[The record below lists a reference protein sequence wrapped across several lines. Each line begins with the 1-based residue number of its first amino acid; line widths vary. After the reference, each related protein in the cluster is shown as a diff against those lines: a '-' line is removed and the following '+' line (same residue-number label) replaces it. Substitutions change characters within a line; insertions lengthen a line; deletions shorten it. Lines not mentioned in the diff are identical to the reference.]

1 MRPDFAGRPDR
12 GIEMLSLPAPV
23 QQQPSTATPRVV
35 DTRPTVLITEHE
47 VKLLTA
53 AAIATTAPAKP
64 GVLARWIASHRE
76 ARDARRSRQRYSPAH
91 YEFLEHSAMAR
102 AMERL

>member
-1 MRPDFAGRPDR
+1 
-12 GIEMLSLPAPV
+12 MLSVHAPV
-23 QQQPSTATPRVV
+23 DSSAPPTRVV

-53 AAIATTAPAKP
+53 AAITPAAPARP
-64 GVLARWIASHRE
+64 GLFARWRAAHRVAS
-76 ARDARRSRQRYSPAH
+76 DARRDRQRYSPAH
-91 YEFLEHSAMAR
+91 YEFLEHAAMCR

>member
-1 MRPDFAGRPDR
+1 
-12 GIEMLSLPAPV
+12 MLSVHAPV
-23 QQQPSTATPRVV
+23 QQPEATPRVV
-35 DTRPTVLITEHE
+35 DTRPTVLITEQE

-53 AAIATTAPAKP
+53 AAIAAPAKQ
-64 GVLARWIASHRE
+64 GLFSRWVVSHRE
-76 ARDARRSRQRYSPAH
+76 ARDARRNRQRYSPAH

>member
-1 MRPDFAGRPDR
+1 MT
-12 GIEMLSLPAPV
+12 SVHAPV
-23 QQQPSTATPRVV
+23 HQSPSRVV

-53 AAIATTAPAKP
+53 AAIAAPVPDQP
-64 GVLARWIASHRE
+64 GLLSRWIANHRA
-76 ARDARRSRQRYSPAH
+76 ARDARRRRQRYSPAH
-91 YEFLEHSAMAR
+91 YDFLEHSAMAR

>member
-1 MRPDFAGRPDR
+1 
-12 GIEMLSLPAPV
+12 MLSAHAPTEAV
-23 QQQPSTATPRVV
+23 ETAEPTETRVV
-35 DTRPTVLITEHE
+35 DTRPTVLITEQE

-53 AAIATTAPAKP
+53 AATAAPLAAPAP
-64 GVLARWIASHRE
+64 GFLSRWFAAHRAATE
-76 ARDARRSRQRYSPAH
+76 ARRDRQRYSPAH

>member
-1 MRPDFAGRPDR
+1 
-12 GIEMLSLPAPV
+12 MLSVPAPV

-53 AAIATTAPAKP
+53 AATATTAQAKH
-64 GVLARWIASHRE
+64 GVFARWIASHRE
-76 ARDARRSRQRYSPAH
+76 ARDVRRDARRSRQRYSPAH